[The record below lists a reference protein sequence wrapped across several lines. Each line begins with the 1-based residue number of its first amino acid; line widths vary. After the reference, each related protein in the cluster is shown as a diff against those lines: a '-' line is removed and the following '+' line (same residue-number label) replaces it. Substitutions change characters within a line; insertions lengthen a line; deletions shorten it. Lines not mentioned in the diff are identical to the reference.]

1 MPTFERY
8 WSGEELAVIESNS
21 SEWNGGLRQEW
32 LKIVTFSFELFQ
44 NARRNIKQCPDY
56 KRREALSDDLENCAN
71 EGCSRFVS
79 GVLGL
84 REAFEH
90 LAKTNGRW
98 CDPIGRFQLM
108 PFYHEQPWSLFKPYW
123 HHGHRAGV
131 RFMEAFDN
139 KTKEALE
146 AFANLQNQAEELKKK
161 SENAERLTARESGA
175 IAKTLET
182 IKTASDKVEE
192 VLWWTAQAEDLEKVK
207 ELQKK
212 IPVFKAAVERFEKY
226 AHIAETINKPI
237 HEVFEKA
244 DKVTEKIGDACENYR
259 RAKETN
265 PQLSD
270 GEAASIAVLQKAMEY
285 VPVFGTLYAE
295 VIGGIPNT
303 TAMVQ
308 KHADDLKEAMQRLF

>member
-1 MPTFERY
+1 MPTFEDY
-8 WSGEELAVIESNS
+8 WSGKDLAEIESNS
-21 SEWNGGLRQEW
+21 SEWDGAARQEW
-32 LKIVTFSFELFQ
+32 LKIIKFSFEVFQ
-44 NARRNIKQCPDY
+44 NARTNIKQCPDY
-56 KRREALSDDLENCAN
+56 NRQKALNEDLESCAN
-71 EGCSRFVS
+71 EGCSRFLS

-84 REAFEH
+84 KEAFEH
-90 LAKTNGRW
+90 LAKNKGRW

-108 PFYHEQPWSLFKPYW
+108 PFYHEQPWSLYKPYW

-139 KTKEALE
+139 KTKEGLE
-146 AFANLQNQAEELKKK
+146 AVAKMQSQAEELKNKT
-161 SENAERLTARESGA
+161 EHAEKLTARESGA

-182 IKTASDKVEE
+182 IKAASDKVEQ
-192 VLWWTAQAEDLEKVK
+192 VLWWTSQAKELDKVK

-212 IPVFKAAVERFEKY
+212 IPAFKAAVEKYEKY

-237 HEVFEKA
+237 SEVFEKA
-244 DKVTEKIGDACENYR
+244 DKVTDKIGEACENYQ
-259 RAKETN
+259 RAKEIN
-265 PQLSD
+265 PQLTD
-270 GEAASIAVLQKAMEY
+270 GEAASIAILQKAMEY

-308 KHADDLKEAMQRLF
+308 QHADDLKEAMQRLF